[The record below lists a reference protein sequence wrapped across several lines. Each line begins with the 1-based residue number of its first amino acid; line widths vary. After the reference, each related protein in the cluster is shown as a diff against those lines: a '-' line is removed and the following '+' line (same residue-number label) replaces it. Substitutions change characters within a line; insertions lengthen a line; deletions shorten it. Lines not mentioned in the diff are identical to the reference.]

1 MGQRNL
7 KDERKKEAEEHEK
20 KKKKEEEDLAT
31 QMNSLVFEEGE
42 LVLCY
47 EPDPNKE
54 KKIYEARIQK
64 VISSHY
70 CTS

>member
-1 MGQRNL
+1 MEKENSQ
-7 KDERKKEAEEHEK
+7 KERKKEAEEHEN

-54 KKIYEARIQK
+54 KKIYEANIRQ
-64 VISSHY
+64 VVSSHY
-70 CTS
+70 CS